1 MTTTSDPQ
9 PILVAAIDA
18 GSNGIRFAIGRV
30 ETNGAFRKLENIRES
45 VRLGADAFTHGQF
58 SEATFAAA
66 AAAFE
71 RFAGLMRAN
80 GIEHYRA
87 VATSATRDTANGKDL
102 VAHVLA
108 ATGIQIEIIDGLE
121 EAHLVFAGVAAEV
134 DLLGKTSLLVDMGGG
149 SVEITVA
156 RDGVALGCLALPMG
170 GVRLLS
176 QMRAA
181 GKSERD
187 LEELLVPFQGAAA
200 DLIRTQL
207 KKKPVEV
214 CVATGGNPNA
224 LGRLRVALLGKS
236 KIGKVKLSDLDSMIE
251 LLLGMTP
258 QERETRLE
266 LRPDRADVIAIAA
279 IVLRMIM
286 REAEVGKALTPGVGL
301 AEGLL
306 RQVAARV
313 RR

>member
-1 MTTTSDPQ
+1 MAELSDQ

-30 ETNGAFRKLENIRES
+30 EKSGDFRELENIRES
-45 VRLGADAFTHGQF
+45 VRLGADAFSSGHF
-58 SEATFAAA
+58 SEGTMAMA

-102 VAHVLA
+102 VAHIRE
-108 ATGIQIEIIDGLE
+108 ATGIRIEIIDGLE

-134 DLLGKTSLLVDMGGG
+134 DLTERTALLVDMGGG

-156 RDGVALGCLALPMG
+156 RNGVALGCVALPMG

-176 QMRAA
+176 RIRAT

-187 LEELLVPFQGAAA
+187 LDELLVPFHGAAVG
-200 DLIRTQL
+200 LIETEL

-214 CVATGGNPNA
+214 CVATGGNPTA
-224 LGRLRVALLGKS
+224 LGRLRVPLLGKS
-236 KIGKVKLSDLDSMIE
+236 KVGKVKLTDLDAMIE
-251 LLLGMTP
+251 LLLEMTP
-258 QERETRLE
+258 KERETRLD

-286 REAEVGKALTPGVGL
+286 READVSKTLTPGVGL

-313 RR
+313 RS

>member
-1 MTTTSDPQ
+1 MTALDDE

-30 ETNGAFRKLENIRES
+30 ESDGKFEELENIRES
-45 VRLGADAFTHGQF
+45 VRLGADAFSVGRF
-58 SEATFAAA
+58 SEATFATAT
-66 AAAFE
+66 AAFE

-87 VATSATRDTANGKDL
+87 VATSATRDTSNGKEL
-102 VAHVLA
+102 VAHIRET
-108 ATGIQIEIIDGLE
+108 TGIRVEIIDGLE

-134 DLLGKTSLLVDMGGG
+134 DLTGRTALLIDMGGG

-176 QMRAA
+176 QLRAA
-181 GKSERD
+181 GKTERHA
-187 LEELLVPFQGAAA
+187 EELLEPFHGAAA
-200 DLIRTQL
+200 GLIRTEL
-207 KKKPVEV
+207 KGKPVEV
-214 CVATGGNPNA
+214 CVATGGNPKS
-224 LGRLRVALLGKS
+224 LGSLRVPLLGKS
-236 KIGKVKLSDLDSMIE
+236 KVGKVKLADLDRMIE
-251 LLLGMTP
+251 LLLDMTP
-258 QERETRLE
+258 AERETALD
-266 LRPDRADVIAIAA
+266 LRPDRADVVVIAA

-286 REAEVGKALTPGVGL
+286 REAEVTKTLTPGVGL

-313 RR
+313 HC